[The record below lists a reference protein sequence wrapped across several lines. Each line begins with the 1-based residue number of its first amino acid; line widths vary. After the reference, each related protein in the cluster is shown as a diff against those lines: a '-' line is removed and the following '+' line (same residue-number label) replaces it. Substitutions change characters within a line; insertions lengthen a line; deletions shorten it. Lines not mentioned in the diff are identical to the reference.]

1 MKSVSLLPQN
11 KQEENQTENDLSTA
25 QTPMKQS
32 HTAIDCSKDI
42 FDEIFYL
49 VSVNTENGRI
59 TILFST
65 RELYTNFMDNF
76 KRGFQPQ
83 DPKDRTLTFKTH
95 IQNRKCVVRPQ
106 Y

>member
-1 MKSVSLLPQN
+1 MESVSLLPQN
-11 KQEENQTENDLSTA
+11 KQEENQTENDLSTV

-32 HTAIDCSKDI
+32 HTAIDRSKDI

-65 RELYTNFMDNF
+65 REL
-76 KRGFQPQ
+76 
-83 DPKDRTLTFKTH
+83 
-95 IQNRKCVVRPQ
+95 
-106 Y
+106 